1 MNLFILSL
9 DPVEAANDQCDKH
22 VVKMVTE
29 TAQILC
35 TVLQSMGVT
44 HRLLY
49 RQTHTKHPVV
59 LWVAESRENYN
70 WTIVHGLA
78 LAAEYHSR
86 YGRPHKSERVIWLA
100 KSLGD
105 SLEFKSDSFTTP
117 EACMPGYCKVEGD
130 IVASYRRFY
139 KLEKR
144 RFAKW
149 AYCKEPDWWLG

>member
-49 RQTHTKHPVV
+49 RQTHTHYSLHP
-59 LWVAESRENYN
+59 LLTKLNFRHPLLTKLNFRHPLHYTHYSL
-70 WTIVHGLA
+70 HPLLA
-78 LAAEYHSR
+78 T
-86 YGRPHKSERVIWLA
+86 PTTHKTEFQTPTTH
-100 KSLGD
+100 KTEFQTPTSLHP
-105 SLEFKSDSFTTP
+105 LLTTP
-117 EACMPGYCKVEGD
+117 TTRYTHY
-130 IVASYRRFY
+130 SQN
-139 KLEKR
+139 
-144 RFAKW
+144 
-149 AYCKEPDWWLG
+149 